1 MGNKQSLSHS
11 ETEPDQDQ
19 EVSRLPPSGRNQS
32 SASARMRTEAGGAGE
47 EADDQD
53 VCEVPPPMQPISS
66 MPAPDETSIKRD
78 TQSHQDWNGVHGP
91 GPGPGHEPNQLLPQ
105 DKIEST
111 NCDQKENFSS
121 SGDAA
126 TGDPVAKAIEQRSYR
141 LQEIMES
148 EQMYVS
154 DLEQVHKYITYMR
167 ESKESEDADIPM
179 PDELREGRDR
189 MIFGN
194 IESIFE
200 WHRDY
205 FSKNLEKCIE
215 NPVELGNLFKKSE
228 KKFQM
233 YVVYCQNKPKSEFIV
248 SAYIDTYFEEIRLK
262 YGFKLR
268 LTDLLIKPIQRLT
281 KYHMLLE
288 AILKHSQRAG
298 LQDEA
303 AAIEQAF
310 HVMTVVPNQAN
321 DMMDIG
327 RLQGFEGK
335 IVAQGKLLLHGP
347 LLCTEDTS
355 SGPNFKLK
363 EMTVFLFEQII
374 IFADTVGKKTQFT
387 SPVYTYKAHIQV
399 NKMQFEEKIDGD
411 SESRMFR
418 VKSTCPKG
426 PAIQFIC
433 QAENTKSRNLW
444 TGTMSKQLQTQKE
457 FLQALQA
464 PIAYHNKR
472 MKEL

>member
-1 MGNKQSLSHS
+1 
-11 ETEPDQDQ
+11 
-19 EVSRLPPSGRNQS
+19 
-32 SASARMRTEAGGAGE
+32 
-47 EADDQD
+47 
-53 VCEVPPPMQPISS
+53 
-66 MPAPDETSIKRD
+66 MPAPEESSIKRD
-78 TQSHQDWNGVHGP
+78 GHQEWNGAGVP
-91 GPGPGHEPNQLLPQ
+91 GPGPGDDLLP
-105 DKIEST
+105 DPGLNIPEDDTESAEAGSSI
-111 NCDQKENFSS
+111 CDQKENSS
-121 SGDAA
+121 SGD

-141 LQEIMES
+141 LQEILES
-148 EQMYVS
+148 EKMYVT
-154 DLEQVHKYITYMR
+154 DLEQVYQYLTYMR
-167 ESKESEDADIPM
+167 ESKEMEEADIPM
-179 PDELREGRDR
+179 PEDLRQGRDR

-194 IESIFE
+194 IESIYE

-215 NPVELGNLFKKSE
+215 NPVDLGNLFKKSE

-248 SAYIDTYFEEIRLK
+248 SAHIDTYFEEIRLK

-298 LQDEA
+298 LMEEA

-347 LLCTEDTS
+347 LLCTDDAS
-355 SGPNFKLK
+355 SGPNYKLK

-399 NKMQFEEKIDGD
+399 NKMQFDEKVDGD
-411 SESRMFR
+411 TENRMFR
-418 VKSTCPKG
+418 IKSTCPKG
-426 PAIQFIC
+426 PAITYLC
-433 QAENTKSRNLW
+433 QAENTKQRNMW

-457 FLQALQA
+457 FLQALSQ